1 MAHDQPDARLDQLQR
16 GGGGTVGAAGVVHGD
31 ERQGL
36 PEDAPVLVQ
45 RPDRELDGDPVP
57 LPRRRQGPGQRVGQS
72 DFDLARAGGECQQR
86 SRHREQAAER
96 ARHGV
101 HLRLAL
107 GCTAAVHVIRLP
119 A

>member
-1 MAHDQPDARLDQLQR
+1 MAHGKSDARLDQLER
-16 GGGGTVGAAGVVHGD
+16 GGGRTVGAAGVGHSD
-31 ERQGL
+31 ELQGL

-72 DFDLARAGGECQQR
+72 DSDHARARGECQQR

-101 HLRLAL
+101 HLRLAS
-107 GCTAAVHVIRLP
+107 GCTAAMQLIRLP